1 MSKQEQIYN
10 WLTTGLKQ
18 PADRLSEIFYFDKRD
33 NEFFSVL
40 VTDYFMFDENL
51 NVAKDTTT
59 SYSKENLESLVDRI
73 RRIENKDASII
84 SLPRLGNS
92 KSATDTETVS
102 QQLESFLNLNSINI
116 ETVTIW
122 EVEENGTI
130 TIDLKNDSDE
140 KKKTG
145 YNSTLPKVGRTW
157 WQKLFGSE

>member
-1 MSKQEQIYN
+1 MSRQEQIYN
-10 WLTTGLKQ
+10 WLTTGLQQ
-18 PADRLSEIFYFDKRD
+18 PANRLSEIFYYDKRD

-59 SYSKENLESLVDRI
+59 SYSKENLESLIDKI
-73 RRIENKDASII
+73 RRIENKDDTII

-92 KSATDTETVS
+92 KTTEFIS
-102 QQLESFLNLNSINI
+102 QQVDSFLNLNSINI
-116 ETVTIW
+116 ETATIW

-130 TIDLKNDSDE
+130 TIDLKNENDE
-140 KKKTG
+140 KTKTG
-145 YNSTLPKVGRTW
+145 YNSTLPKAGRTW

>member
-18 PADRLSEIFYFDKRD
+18 PDDRLSEIFYFDKRD

-92 KSATDTETVS
+92 KSETETETVS
-102 QQLESFLNLNSINI
+102 QQLEGFLNLNSINI

-130 TIDLKNDSDE
+130 TIDLKMTVT
-140 KKKTG
+140 K
-145 YNSTLPKVGRTW
+145 RI
-157 WQKLFGSE
+157 KLAIITKLSSCLEDKR